1 MVEISM
7 IKALLNGVVLLQ
19 IALTMGVFPARS
31 ESLQVPSLSG
41 AINKDQF
48 KALSGE
54 PKPELERP
62 TDWGEPKEVRVLVY
76 VIDVDEI
83 DSANQTFAASV
94 YVEAHWN
101 IPALRHK
108 ARRGYQLAP

>member
-1 MVEISM
+1 M
-7 IKALLNGVVLLQ
+7 IKALLNGVILLQ

-41 AINKDQF
+41 A
-48 KALSGE
+48 SGE

-101 IPALRHK
+101 IPALRYK
-108 ARRGYQLAP
+108 TRRGYQLAP